1 MSDNLTK
8 NSIPF
13 VNDDSID
20 RSFAFAYTPSEKN
33 RGATMDLIDTLKH
46 KAIKGKGISTSEA
59 LELFIEGSG
68 NPYRVLAAASEIR
81 EHFKGK
87 MIILCGI
94 TNAKSGRCSEDCK
107 FCAQSSHYPTATAT
121 YPLKPAKQILAEAA
135 RAKKD
140 GAEFFG
146 IVTSGRHVKAK
157 KEWMEILKAIE
168 GMRKIDII
176 PCASLGIID
185 AEQARDLK
193 AAGLFRYH
201 HNLETARTHFKNIC
215 TTHDYEENVETIRIA
230 KSAGLSV
237 CAGALIGMGEGVTQ
251 RIELAAA
258 LRDLDVDSIPINILT
273 PIKGTPL
280 DHLHPLSPMEILM
293 TITVFR
299 FMLPDKDIKLC
310 GGKEKNLR
318 QLLPLSIIAGANS
331 LMTGNYLTTTGR
343 DSKLDHE
350 MIADLGLLPTRDLDI
365 CQCGMALDRGCLPPT
380 TVKRKSLPK

>member
-1 MSDNLTK
+1 MIPKLEFHSLMMIRLTGLLHLLIIHLLK
-8 NSIPF
+8 
-13 VNDDSID
+13 
-20 RSFAFAYTPSEKN
+20 TGGK
-33 RGATMDLIDTLKH
+33 TMDLIDTLKY

-68 NPYRVLAAASEIR
+68 NPYRILAAASEIR

-87 MIILCGI
+87 KIILCGI

-107 FCAQSSHYPTATAT
+107 FCAQSSHYPTVTAT
-121 YPLKPAKQILAEAA
+121 YPLKTVKQILAEAA
-135 RAKKD
+135 RAHKD

-146 IVTSGRHVKAK
+146 IVTSGQRVKAK
-157 KEWMEILKAIE
+157 KEWMVIFKAIE
-168 GMRKIDII
+168 GMRKIGIF
-176 PCASLGIID
+176 PCASLGMID
-185 AEQARDLK
+185 AKQARDLK

-215 TTHDYEENVETIRIA
+215 TTHDYEENVETIRVA

-237 CAGALIGMGEGVTQ
+237 CAGALIGMGEGVTH

-280 DHLHPLSPMEILM
+280 DHLYPLPPMEILM

-318 QLLPLSIIAGANS
+318 QLLPLAIIAGANS
-331 LMTGNYLTTTGR
+331 LMTGNYLTTAGR
-343 DSKLDHE
+343 DSRLDHE

-365 CQCGMALDRGCLPPT
+365 CQCGMARDKGCLPPR
-380 TVKRKSLPK
+380 TVKRKLVPK